1 MIPVYKPYLSGN
13 VKNYVID
20 CIDTTWISSKGE
32 YIQRFEQAFA
42 SHVGVSAA
50 TSVCNGTV
58 AIHLALLALGI
69 GPGDEVI
76 VPTFTYIASVNSIF
90 HVGAKPVYVDSLEE
104 TWQVDPED
112 IIRKITSK
120 TKAIMVVHLYGL
132 PCEMNA
138 ISAICERYGLKL
150 IEDCAEAFGTKYN
163 DISAGCFGDV
173 STFSFFG
180 NKTITTGEGG
190 MVLAKSKET
199 LDRICH
205 LKNQGVSKT
214 REYWHDV
221 IAYNYRMTNICAAI
235 GLAQLECFD
244 DIIAKKRAIASWYTE
259 ELLGLPLSIH
269 REQPNTLHS
278 FWMCSIAVDE
288 KENRDPLRELLKER
302 QIETRPVF
310 TPAHCMPHSAQKGDF
325 PVAESLS
332 SRGINLPSY
341 PELSQESVHMICE
354 EIKRFFD

>member
-1 MIPVYKPYLSGN
+1 MRL
-13 VKNYVID
+13 
-20 CIDTTWISSKGE
+20 
-32 YIQRFEQAFA
+32 
-42 SHVGVSAA
+42 
-50 TSVCNGTV
+50 
-58 AIHLALLALGI
+58 
-69 GPGDEVI
+69 
-76 VPTFTYIASVNSIF
+76 
-90 HVGAKPVYVDSLEE
+90 
-104 TWQVDPED
+104 
-112 IIRKITSK
+112 
-120 TKAIMVVHLYGL
+120 
-132 PCEMNA
+132 
-138 ISAICERYGLKL
+138 
-150 IEDCAEAFGTKYN
+150 
-163 DISAGCFGDV
+163 
-173 STFSFFG
+173 
-180 NKTITTGEGG
+180 
-190 MVLAKSKET
+190 
-199 LDRICH
+199 
-205 LKNQGVSKT
+205 QGVSKT